1 MATPTDFNIKGLST
15 NNIKIYILDLSTDN
29 KTLDDFMSYINTT
42 TKNSNI
48 VYSNSLII
56 VTEYIIVDKN
66 KVPNI
71 SLILTD
77 NQGKGILLCSSSSN
91 NIINNIDN
99 IQKLIDICN
108 SGVDN
113 INELVQTIVQ
123 TELNDNYSNLKEL
136 LKNEIIDELHQYI
149 PNGPSEEDPTID
161 ASIFQDAIVN
171 FIGDTGQAG
180 EEYKKHKKD
189 IEQRLKNKFGDDW

>member
-1 MATPTDFNIKGLST
+1 MTTPIDFNIKGLST
-15 NNIKIYILDLSTDN
+15 NNIKIYILDLSTDD

-56 VTEYIIVDKN
+56 VTEYITVDKN

-91 NIINNIDN
+91 NI
-99 IQKLIDICN
+99 
-108 SGVDN
+108 
-113 INELVQTIVQ
+113 
-123 TELNDNYSNLKEL
+123 
-136 LKNEIIDELHQYI
+136 
-149 PNGPSEEDPTID
+149 
-161 ASIFQDAIVN
+161 F
-171 FIGDTGQAG
+171 
-180 EEYKKHKKD
+180 
-189 IEQRLKNKFGDDW
+189 